1 MKRIFFSLFFACVLG
16 IAGILFFQWKGYTSS
31 NQAEE
36 YVHSD
41 QQFSILHKGST
52 FYFEGTITLSS
63 VSQGEYPISW
73 PHEAKGFSCKDM
85 NNENCL
91 TKENGS
97 FFILAPK
104 GTASPY
110 TITLSYTIDKSAGT
124 NSLLLSNWYPIIQ
137 AVTVESTSIQLSE
150 QSILDGTWIS
160 GFRSSDNEKMEF
172 VDYYVFKG
180 NDGPVDLLWTRESLQ
195 KKIHPHFSVYSK
207 EEYNSFD
214 KLEIPK
220 ELTNNQYVTIIC
232 SKSTP
237 SFVSKRL
244 IIINDCE
251 SNIEKTQQLLNEG
264 LIGQSFLL
272 PVGQKGL
279 TETMTSI
286 VLERPVGGEKS
297 QFMYKELVE
306 GLTSEQFTVFQDY
319 LREPTMNVS
328 NASELDEIIK
338 DITGYKT
345 TFFTGN
351 MKEDKLHSLVLKD
364 SKKLIVNNEE
374 IEGLSILIYKQEQ
387 LVPFA
392 PTLESLG
399 LSLEKITSDTYLV
412 LNDANTYRF
421 YSNQDYFIYN
431 EEHFGS
437 YDKPLQK
444 IENKL
449 YIDLKL
455 VKKLFEVEVEETEN
469 KVSIVKGL

>member
-16 IAGILFFQWKGYTSS
+16 IAGLLFFQWKGYTSS
-31 NQAEE
+31 NQAEK
-36 YVHSD
+36 YIRSD

-63 VSQGEYPISW
+63 VSQGKYHISW
-73 PHEAKGFSCKDM
+73 PHEAKDFSCKDV
-85 NNENCL
+85 NDENCL

-97 FFILAPK
+97 FHILAPK
-104 GTASPY
+104 GTTSPY

-137 AVTVESTSIQLSE
+137 AVTVESTSIQLTE

-160 GFRSSDNEKMEF
+160 GFQSSYNKKMEF

-195 KKIHPHFSVYSK
+195 KKVYPHFSVYSK

-214 KLEIPK
+214 KLEIAK

-244 IIINDCE
+244 IIINDCG

-279 TETMTSI
+279 METMTSI

-306 GLTSEQFTVFQDY
+306 GLTSEQFTVFQGY
-319 LREPTMNVS
+319 LRNPTMNVL
-328 NASELDEIIK
+328 NVSELDEIIR

-345 TFFTGN
+345 TFFTDN
-351 MKEDKLHSLVLKD
+351 MKGEKLYPLLLKD
-364 SKKLIVNNEE
+364 SKELIVNNEE
-374 IEGLSILIYKQEQ
+374 IQGLSILIYKQKQ

-392 PTLESLG
+392 LTLESLG
-399 LSLEKITSDTYLV
+399 LPLEKITSDAYLV
-412 LNDANTYRF
+412 LKDGNTYRF
-421 YSNQDYFIYN
+421 YSDQDYFIYN

-449 YIDLKL
+449 YIDLKW
-455 VKKLFEVEVEETEN
+455 VKRLFEVEVEESEIR
-469 KVSIVKGL
+469 SI